1 LEPGVV
7 GVDADPGL
15 DKIEEL
21 VPDVLLR
28 VALSPDLSSRYHRIG
43 KSQSRAIS
51 TGVNKLWKAKLC
63 PKASRFGVRARTGKI
78 PACPYGFPRGL
89 SDLHDHVE
97 HLKTGR
103 ILAHCPCGSKRKV
116 YEDLT
121 ERSHVMHNF
130 STS

>member
-21 VPDVLLR
+21 VPDVLLS

-51 TGVNKLWKAKLC
+51 TGVNKLWKAQFALKLL
-63 PKASRFGVRARTGKI
+63 ALEFVLAR
-78 PACPYGFPRGL
+78 
-89 SDLHDHVE
+89 
-97 HLKTGR
+97 
-103 ILAHCPCGSKRKV
+103 
-116 YEDLT
+116 
-121 ERSHVMHNF
+121 ERSLRALMDSRAAF
-130 STS
+130 QTCMTTLSI